1 MADFGGDI
9 TDYIYADLPEDPEL
23 AFLKLEAH
31 FRAECDRQLQKAG
44 QNDRTDVIYVDYIA
58 QVLAA
63 IGALGLQT
71 EFRSEVP
78 SIEDVNYN
86 TYLDFN
92 KDVMHYRT
100 MLRIQNGQRTQGYSV
115 QFDET
120 AKRKV
125 HHHLDQV
132 LEIFN
137 KLEIEDTKREKLISR
152 LSDLQSEVNQPRT
165 RFDRFAALSME
176 VSGVVGD
183 AIERSKVIEIMDAI
197 GRVFWGAQTEKQKQL
212 PAPQLPKTIEPPKPR
227 IAPRTPSDMDDDI
240 PF

>member
-1 MADFGGDI
+1 MGNFGLDPF
-9 TDYIYADLPEDPEL
+9 DDLPDDPEE
-23 AFLKLEAH
+23 AFLILEEH
-31 FRAECDRQLQKAG
+31 FREACDLRLQEAG
-44 QNDRTDVIYVDYIA
+44 QDERTDVIHVAYIS

-63 IGALGLQT
+63 ITALGLEA
-71 EFRSEVP
+71 EFKSEVP
-78 SIEDVNYN
+78 SIESVSYN

-100 MLRIQNGQRTQGYSV
+100 ILRIRKGQRRQGYSV
-115 QFDET
+115 RFDDN

-137 KLEIEDTKREKLISR
+137 RLEVEDTKRERLISC
-152 LSDLQSEVNQPRT
+152 LNDLQAEVNQPRT
-165 RFDRFAALSME
+165 PYDRFAALSFE

-183 AIERSKVIEIMDAI
+183 IVDRTKVLDLLDAVA
-197 GRVFWGAQTEKQKQL
+197 RVFWGAQTERQKQL
-212 PAPQLPKTIEPPKPR
+212 PRPKQPKLEPPKPKIDR
-227 IAPRTPSDMDDDI
+227 PNRSDMDDDI

>member
-1 MADFGGDI
+1 M
-9 TDYIYADLPEDPEL
+9 
-23 AFLKLEAH
+23 
-31 FRAECDRQLQKAG
+31 
-44 QNDRTDVIYVDYIA
+44 
-58 QVLAA
+58 
-63 IGALGLQT
+63 
-71 EFRSEVP
+71 P
-78 SIEDVNYN
+78 SIENVSYN

-100 MLRIQNGQRTQGYSV
+100 VLRIRKSQRRQGYSV

-137 KLEIEDTKREKLISR
+137 KLEVEEAKREKLISR
-152 LSDLQSEVNQPRT
+152 LNDLQSEVNQPRT

-183 AIERSKVIEIMDAI
+183 TVERLKVIEILDAI
-197 GRVFWGAQTEKQKQL
+197 ARVFWGAQTEKQKQL
-212 PAPQLPKTIEPPKPR
+212 PSPKQPKTIEPPRPKIDSSKPSR
-227 IAPRTPSDMDDDI
+227 SEMDDDI

>member
-1 MADFGGDI
+1 MGDFDI
-9 TDYIYADLPEDPEL
+9 DPFEDLPDDPEE
-23 AFLKLEAH
+23 AFLQLEEH
-31 FRAECDRQLQKAG
+31 FREECDRRLESAG
-44 QNDRTDVIYVDYIA
+44 QDERTDIIHIAYIS

-63 IGALGLQT
+63 ITALGLES
-71 EFRSEVP
+71 EFKSEVP
-78 SIEDVNYN
+78 SIENVSYN

-92 KDVMHYRT
+92 KDVMHYCT
-100 MLRIQNGQRTQGYSV
+100 MLRIRRSQRRQGYSV

-137 KLEIEDTKREKLISR
+137 KLEVEETKREKLISR
-152 LSDLQSEVNQPRT
+152 LSELQAEVNQPRT

-176 VSGVVGD
+176 VAGVVGD
-183 AIERSKVIEIMDAI
+183 GAERSKVIEILDAI
-197 GRVFWGAQTEKQKQL
+197 ARVFWGAQTEKQKQL
-212 PAPQLPKTIEPPKPR
+212 PPSKQARIEPPKPK
-227 IAPRTPSDMDDDI
+227 IEAPKRTSMDDDI

>member
-1 MADFGGDI
+1 MGEFGPDPFE
-9 TDYIYADLPEDPEL
+9 DLPDDPED
-23 AFLKLEAH
+23 AFLRLEEH
-31 FRAECDRQLQKAG
+31 FRQQCDSALRDAG
-44 QNDRTDVIYVDYIA
+44 QDERTDVIQVAYIS
-58 QVLAA
+58 QVLGA
-63 IGALGLQT
+63 ITALGLQG
-71 EFRSEVP
+71 EFKSEVP

-100 MLRIQNGQRTQGYSV
+100 VLRIRKSLRTQGYSV

-137 KLEIEDTKREKLISR
+137 KLEIEDRKREKLISR
-152 LSDLQSEVNQPRT
+152 LNELQSEVNQPRT

-212 PAPQLPKTIEPPKPR
+212 PAPQQPKTIEPPKPR
-227 IAPRTPSDMDDDI
+227 AATRVPSDMDDDI

>member
-1 MADFGGDI
+1 MADFGPDPFE
-9 TDYIYADLPEDPEL
+9 DLPDDPED
-23 AFLKLEAH
+23 AFLRLEDH
-31 FRAECDRQLQKAG
+31 FREECEIALKNASQD
-44 QNDRTDVIYVDYIA
+44 DRTDVIQVAYIS
-58 QVLAA
+58 QVVGA
-63 IGALGLQT
+63 ITALGLES
-71 EFRSEVP
+71 EFKSEVP
-78 SIEDVNYN
+78 SIENVTFN

-100 MLRIQNGQRTQGYSV
+100 VLRIRKSQRRQGYSV

-137 KLEIEDTKREKLISR
+137 KLGVEETKREKLISR
-152 LSDLQSEVNQPRT
+152 LNDLQSEVNQPRT
-165 RFDRFAALSME
+165 RFDRFAALTME
-176 VSGVVGD
+176 VSGVIGD
-183 AIERSKVIEIMDAI
+183 SIERSKVIEILDAV

-212 PAPQLPKTIEPPKPR
+212 PPPNQPKKIEPPKPR
-227 IAPRTPSDMDDDI
+227 VEQRKPDMDDDI